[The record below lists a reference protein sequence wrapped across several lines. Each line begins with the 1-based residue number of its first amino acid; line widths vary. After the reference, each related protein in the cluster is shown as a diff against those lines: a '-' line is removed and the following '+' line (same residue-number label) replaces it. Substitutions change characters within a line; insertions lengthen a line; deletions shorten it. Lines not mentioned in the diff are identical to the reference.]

1 MTHALRSART
11 LAILSLVGVGLLGF
25 AGSAAA
31 QAAGG
36 EAKAVQA
43 NLLGTVTTL
52 AGTGLLTTGY
62 TDALQASSIA
72 GSVPSLLSGDSLH
85 ATTIGSPD
93 QMESEAS
100 LGSLGMALPGVTI
113 SADYVM
119 SRAQAIT
126 GSGGVAAAE
135 IDGLAINGVPIAVS
149 GAPNQT
155 VPILGGSVV
164 INEQQT
170 GAAGAVVNA
179 LHVVVTGV
187 ADVVVASARAMTP

>member
-1 MTHALRSART
+1 MTHVLRSARS
-11 LAILSLVGVGLLGF
+11 LVILSLVWVGLLGF
-25 AGSAAA
+25 AGTAAA
-31 QAAGG
+31 QTAGG

-52 AGTGLLTTGY
+52 AGTGLLAAGSS
-62 TDALQASSIA
+62 DALQASSVA

-100 LGSLGMALPGVTI
+100 LGSLGMALPGGTI
-113 SADYVM
+113 SADFVM
-119 SRAQAIT
+119 ARAQAVA
-126 GSGGVAAAE
+126 GSGGVAASE
-135 IDGLAINGVPIAVS
+135 VDRLVINGVPIAVT

-155 VPILGGSVV
+155 VPIIGGSVV

-179 LHVVVTGV
+179 LHIVVSGL